1 MGSLIESIWRYRWLI
16 VATVAVAAVAV
27 GAFRRW
33 RRSPQRWGRK
43 GERQVRRALR
53 RLPRRDFIALHDLMI
68 PTGTTDEQ
76 GHQRYRQIDHV
87 VVSTRGIFVIE
98 TKAHKGHIQGSEEAQ
113 YWQQRFLMS
122 ARSFYN
128 PLLQN
133 ASHIRSLRRAV
144 RGLPADM
151 FISVVV
157 FTEAWRIDV
166 LTEDLVKR
174 RRWWPARHIRRTLDP
189 ARSVKGS
196 WWRRRK
202 AVILDDSKV
211 VMRLDSLVGELKR
224 RPRILSRDEIVD
236 IADRLQ
242 SADSKEASR
251 RQHAAS
257 ARRTAA
263 YQEKTIRHGLCP
275 RCGGRLILRESKTG
289 AFFGCENFPQCR
301 FSCPAISTQ

>member
-1 MGSLIESIWRYRWLI
+1 MESFIEIIWRYRWI
-16 VATVAVAAVAV
+16 VVAVVAIVTAAGVAI
-27 GAFRRW
+27 RQW
-33 RRSPQRWGRK
+33 RRSPQRRGRK
-43 GERQVRRALR
+43 GERKVRRALR

-68 PTGTTDEQ
+68 PAGTTDDTGQ
-76 GHQRYRQIDHV
+76 TRYRQIDHV

-133 ASHIRSLRRAV
+133 ASHIRALRRAA
-144 RGLPADM
+144 RGIPADL

-166 LTEDLVKR
+166 LTEDLIKR

-196 WWRRRK
+196 WWRRHK

-224 RPRILSRDEIVD
+224 RQRILSREEIAD
-236 IADRLQ
+236 IARRLQ

-251 RQHAAS
+251 RRHAAS

-263 YQEKTIRHGLCP
+263 SQEKTIRNGLCP

-289 AFFGCENFPQCR
+289 AFFGCENFPHCR
-301 FSCPAISTQ
+301 FSCPAIPTR